1 MFFLACHT
9 QGLRFTLSWRR
20 QDVFALRGDWLCVD
34 CARLRCVLDH
44 AQCSIMPLSAVT
56 IWLVDP

>member
-34 CARLRCVLDH
+34 CARLP
-44 AQCSIMPLSAVT
+44 AAS
-56 IWLVDP
+56 